1 MKIFVIILNI
11 LFIIIGAF
19 SIMLALTSFMIF
31 DAPGSENNP
40 YLWVAFWSALTMPLV
55 CFGSVIVSTILL
67 FKFKK
72 IKKAFWVVL
81 LPLIP
86 IGTLI
91 ACMVLIETYCQGNFS
106 C

>member
-1 MKIFVIILNI
+1 MGSILV
-11 LFIIIGAF
+11 
-19 SIMLALTSFMIF
+19 SIN
-31 DAPGSENNP
+31 D
-40 YLWVAFWSALTMPLV
+40 
-55 CFGSVIVSTILL
+55 SVIVSTILL